1 MKSQPGKRVS
11 PSPAGPKGA
20 LGGGNEETDSLYC
33 CSFSVYSESD
43 LCRCFLGGRGEGRPE
58 TSPGSLGSGNPWAH
72 RRGRVHRGWPSAW
85 SHGQWL
91 QLPLGLWARGS
102 VDMIPEGIWGQ
113 GGDRMKT
120 WVWTGKGLSSNDTLG
135 LGRLWFQV

>member
-33 CSFSVYSESD
+33 CSFSVYSESE

-58 TSPGSLGSGNPWAH
+58 TSPGSLGSGNP
-72 RRGRVHRGWPSAW
+72 
-85 SHGQWL
+85 
-91 QLPLGLWARGS
+91 
-102 VDMIPEGIWGQ
+102 
-113 GGDRMKT
+113 
-120 WVWTGKGLSSNDTLG
+120 
-135 LGRLWFQV
+135 